1 MRRRVRSKLMSMALT
16 LTMAAG
22 LLSGCGGNSVSE
34 TDKTTITIWHD
45 KEDAVAEVLQKKLE
59 ELEPDVHV
67 VLEKKSDLTESL
79 KMVGSDPKA
88 APDMYF
94 FAHDKIGVY
103 AEMDILAP
111 ITDIIPEEELDVYM
125 DNTLEAAAYKGEIYQ
140 LPVYY
145 ETLLFMYNRLY
156 MKDDEVPQTTEELY
170 QYMQNNTAGGHYGF
184 VEQHSTPYYAA
195 GWINGFTV
203 RFFQP
208 TVHRGWIPKKPLQPW
223 NITRNLWI

>member
-1 MRRRVRSKLMSMALT
+1 MALT

-125 DNTLEAAAYKGEIYQ
+125 DNTLEAATYKGKIYQ

-145 ETLLFMYNRLY
+145 ETLLFQYNRL
-156 MKDDEVPQTTEELY
+156 
-170 QYMQNNTAGGHYGF
+170 
-184 VEQHSTPYYAA
+184 
-195 GWINGFTV
+195 
-203 RFFQP
+203 
-208 TVHRGWIPKKPLQPW
+208 
-223 NITRNLWI
+223 

>member
-125 DNTLEAAAYKGEIYQ
+125 DNTLEAATYKGEIYQ

-156 MKDDEVPQTTEELY
+156 MKDRAYLKDNYTIANKIRKEELLLSIALSEY
-170 QYMQNNTAGGHYGF
+170 KQVIFDILT
-184 VEQHSTPYYAA
+184 
-195 GWINGFTV
+195 
-203 RFFQP
+203 P
-208 TVHRGWIPKKPLQPW
+208 TVESAKTVLPSVQKDKK
-223 NITRNLWI
+223 